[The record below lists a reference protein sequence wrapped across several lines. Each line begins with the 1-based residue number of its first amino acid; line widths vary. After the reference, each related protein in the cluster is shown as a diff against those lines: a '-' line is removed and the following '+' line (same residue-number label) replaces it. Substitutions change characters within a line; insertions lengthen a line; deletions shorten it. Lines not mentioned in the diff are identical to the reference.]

1 MSFSCLSSQFG
12 PVQEEL
18 KLTIRVGVS
27 TTAVTKLFEASWY
40 MSHPMKKK
48 KKILRGRGDG
58 EREVIKW
65 NQVST
70 SENRSVRIIGGE

>member
-1 MSFSCLSSQFG
+1 MGSFSSRFQFFG
-12 PVQEEL
+12 PAQEEL

-48 KKILRGRGDG
+48 KILRGRGDG

-65 NQVST
+65 NQAPT
-70 SENRSVRIIGGE
+70 SENRSVRITGE

>member
-12 PVQEEL
+12 PAQEEL

-48 KKILRGRGDG
+48 KILRGRGDG

-65 NQVST
+65 NQAPT
-70 SENRSVRIIGGE
+70 SENRSVRITGE